1 MFALFIFSFIFLYL
15 LLPHKIDLRLKACI
29 STLFLFF
36 RISHFSSKKSLSL
49 FPVNTLKNI
58 ATSEFFTYE
67 PIKASNFAS
76 MVCFNWKLNLF
87 FFFTYFKLILLPSV
101 NISLNPGPINGFQ
114 EQNYDQW
121 TVFKIR
127 VLHFVHI
134 NINSLLPKVDE
145 LRYIAKL
152 SEDAVIVISESI
164 LNECVLSS
172 QIQLKIMI

>member
-1 MFALFIFSFIFLYL
+1 MIALFIFSFIFLYL

-49 FPVNTLKNI
+49 FPVKTLKNI

-87 FFFTYFKLILLPSV
+87 FFFFLLTLNWYYYLLWIFVLTQDLLMVSRSKTT
-101 NISLNPGPINGFQ
+101 ISRLF
-114 EQNYDQW
+114 
-121 TVFKIR
+121 
-127 VLHFVHI
+127 
-134 NINSLLPKVDE
+134 
-145 LRYIAKL
+145 
-152 SEDAVIVISESI
+152 
-164 LNECVLSS
+164 
-172 QIQLKIMI
+172 LK

>member
-36 RISHFSSKKSLSL
+36 SISHFSSKKSLSL

-87 FFFTYFKLILLPSV
+87 FIFFFSFSGTGIIRLTLNWYYNLLWILVLTQDLLMVSRSTTT
-101 NISLNPGPINGFQ
+101 ISGLF
-114 EQNYDQW
+114 
-121 TVFKIR
+121 
-127 VLHFVHI
+127 
-134 NINSLLPKVDE
+134 
-145 LRYIAKL
+145 
-152 SEDAVIVISESI
+152 
-164 LNECVLSS
+164 
-172 QIQLKIMI
+172 